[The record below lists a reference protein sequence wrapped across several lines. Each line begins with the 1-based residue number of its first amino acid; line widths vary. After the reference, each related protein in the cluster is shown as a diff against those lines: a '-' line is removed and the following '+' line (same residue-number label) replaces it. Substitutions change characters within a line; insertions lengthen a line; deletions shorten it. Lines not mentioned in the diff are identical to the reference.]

1 MDFNNSYNVVRRY
14 RTELIRST
22 DAKNFTIYLSADS
35 KGNAYLKALSFL
47 YEAYGTYNYF
57 LVSILEV

>member
-1 MDFNNSYNVVRRY
+1 MQFSSCFNVMKRY
-14 RTELIRST
+14 RIEFIRNK
-22 DAKNFTIYLSADS
+22 DAKNFTIYLSADC

-47 YEAYGTYNYF
+47 YEAYGRYNYF